1 MPHSTLTST
10 PASSLAASS
19 LLPSTHGGG
28 ARPGHIAAPSYP
40 ASTHGG
46 GASPA
51 EAGLCAQQRRP
62 YEGIALAP
70 PAGAEASASASCSSW
85 PDLWLVGHVAS
96 RTYARLPP
104 EAPPHGLVCDGG
116 GSPPFRS
123 APRRGAGVDSLPRCI
138 RPHRRDP
145 PPSST
150 PASAAN
156 RSTHHLGPL
165 VNPHCLPHDS
175 IPNLISLLLLFHS
188 LGAQT
193 RHRFASERGGGTS
206 RARRSRRGMAVARVP
221 SACVWA

>member
-1 MPHSTLTST
+1 MAAAQGPATSPPLPTLPLRT
-10 PASSLAASS
+10 AAAQ
-19 LLPSTHGGG
+19 
-28 ARPGHIAAPSYP
+28 AR
-40 ASTHGG
+40 
-46 GASPA
+46 
-51 EAGLCAQQRRP
+51 QRR
-62 YEGIALAP
+62 
-70 PAGAEASASASCSSW
+70 ASAHSSGGPTKASRSRLPLEPRPQRAPAAQAGRTCGW
-85 PDLWLVGHVAS
+85 PDMWPQ
-96 RTYARLPP
+96 R
-104 EAPPHGLVCDGG
+104 APPHVLVCDGG

-123 APRRGAGVDSLPRCI
+123 APGRGAGVDSLPRCI

-193 RHRFASERGGGTS
+193 RHRFASERGGAAS
-206 RARRSRRGMAVARVP
+206 RARRSRRGMAVARAP
-221 SACVWA
+221 SACIWA

>member
-1 MPHSTLTST
+1 MAAAQGPATSPPLPTLPLRT
-10 PASSLAASS
+10 AAAQ
-19 LLPSTHGGG
+19 
-28 ARPGHIAAPSYP
+28 AR
-40 ASTHGG
+40 
-46 GASPA
+46 
-51 EAGLCAQQRRP
+51 QR
-62 YEGIALAP
+62 L
-70 PAGAEASASASCSSW
+70 ASAHSSGG
-85 PDLWLVGHVAS
+85 PTKAS
-96 RTYARLPP
+96 RSRLPLEPRPQRAPAAQAGRTCARLPS

-123 APRRGAGVDSLPRCI
+123 APGRGAGVDSLPRCI
-138 RPHRRDP
+138 RPHRRDL

-165 VNPHCLPHDS
+165 VNPHRLPHDS

-193 RHRFASERGGGTS
+193 RHRFASERGGATS
-206 RARRSRRGMAVARVP
+206 RARRSRRGMAVARAP